1 MLKVLHWTVIGR
13 TKVPG
18 KINCV
23 WFRNRRAT
31 IEKENWPWE
40 NVWLLKIDRLDSE
53 LRTNSIF
60 GFFSSVRAE
69 RFSVGWLIV
78 GPKCGLTF
86 VSEILL
92 CCALNFWSDYI
103 WEVVFSERIAI
114 AKYGAG
120 KMLAIWGVWP
130 RCPRMWDETCG
141 DRMVV
146 LKCAGNLVQ
155 LHFETGAM
163 LFGCV

>member
-1 MLKVLHWTVIGR
+1 MYVPMCCVCLVAFLFLLYVMLKVLRWTVIGR
-13 TKVPG
+13 NKVPG

-31 IEKENWPWE
+31 VEMEKWPWE
-40 NVWLLKIDRLDSE
+40 KVRLLKIACLDSE

-69 RFSVGWLIV
+69 CFSVGWIIV
-78 GPKCGLTF
+78 GPRCGLTF

-103 WEVVFSERIAI
+103 WEVVFQNESQLRNMAL
-114 AKYGAG
+114 G
-120 KMLAIWGVWP
+120 KCW
-130 RCPRMWDETCG
+130 
-141 DRMVV
+141 
-146 LKCAGNLVQ
+146 K
-155 LHFETGAM
+155 FEVS
-163 LFGCV
+163 GCVAPECGMKLVVTE